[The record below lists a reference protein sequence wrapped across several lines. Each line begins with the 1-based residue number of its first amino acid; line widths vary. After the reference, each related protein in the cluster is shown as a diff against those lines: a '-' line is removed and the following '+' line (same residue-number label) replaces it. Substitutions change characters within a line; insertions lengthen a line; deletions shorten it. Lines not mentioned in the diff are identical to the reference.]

1 MDNAQQNQH
10 PESPVGRSIRAAGQ
24 VQPLSPAEWRSG
36 LSAAENGYV
45 HSNSDRALDQG
56 QPGEPSSYSGTSLLE
71 PPTESEQ
78 RPNPEARPASIHGQM
93 KRLLAVGEDPSAFR
107 ELARHARAE
116 GTTLYRVQSP
126 AAALRA
132 IAREEFG
139 LIFVSLTADGL
150 DQLQWWEKSLP
161 NGTRSP
167 RVVAMVSE
175 PALALEVARLGPFEM
190 LSHPVDHERFSELLR
205 RVNDAETEAV
215 IPLLDPIPPSNDPY
229 PFITQSPEMLSVF
242 RTVAQVAPTNANV
255 LITGESGTGKELVAR
270 MIHQIGPRADAPFVT
285 LNCAAIPEHLLESEL
300 FGHEKG
306 SFTGAVSQKAG
317 RFERASGGVLF
328 LDEIGDMSLALQSK
342 ILRAIQEREIERVGG
357 TGPISVDVHVI
368 AALNRDPAE
377 LVAQGRF
384 RDDLYYRLA
393 VVTVHLPRLADRDDD
408 LFLLTSHFLREFGS
422 QYGKEFTGVS
432 ENALDLLRQHEW
444 VGNVRE
450 LRNVVERAALVADG
464 TVIRPEHL
472 PEEWRQ
478 ATANGSSAAPRTPQT
493 LREVEARHI
502 ANVLNLTR
510 GQIGE
515 AARILGLHRNT
526 LTRKIRQYRL

>member
-1 MDNAQQNQH
+1 MDNALQSQN
-10 PESPVGRSIRAAGQ
+10 PELPIGRSINGAGQ
-24 VQPLSPAEWRSG
+24 AHPLLPDEWR
-36 LSAAENGYV
+36 AETPVSEHGYV
-45 HSNSDRALDQG
+45 HSNGDIALD
-56 QPGEPSSYSGTSLLE
+56 EDRLSSPVAGTSLLD
-71 PPTESEQ
+71 PPASSEQ
-78 RPNPEARPASIHGQM
+78 PRPPERSPAPSQARF

-116 GTTLYRVQSP
+116 GTALYRVQSP

-139 LIFVSLTADGL
+139 LIFVSLTNDGL
-150 DQLQWWEKSLP
+150 DQLRWWEKSLP
-161 NGTRSP
+161 NGARSP
-167 RVVAMVSE
+167 RIVALVSE

-190 LSHPVDHERFSELLR
+190 LSHPVDHERFSDLLR

-215 IPLLDPIPPSNDPY
+215 IPLLDPVPAATDPL
-229 PFITQSPEMLSVF
+229 PFITQSPGMLSVF
-242 RTVAQVAPTNANV
+242 RTIAQVAPTNANV

-270 MIHQIGPRADAPFVT
+270 MIHQIGPRSDAPFVA

-306 SFTGAVSQKAG
+306 AFTGAVSQKAG
-317 RFERASGGVLF
+317 RFERASGGTLF

-357 TGPISVDVHVI
+357 TGPISVDVHLI

-393 VVTVHLPRLADRDDD
+393 VVTIHLPRLADRDDD

-422 QYGKEFTGVS
+422 QYEKTFTGIS
-432 ENALDLLRQHEW
+432 ESALGLLRRHEW

-450 LRNVVERAALVADG
+450 LRNVIERAALVADG
-464 TVIRPEHL
+464 EVIRPEHL

-478 ATANGSSAAPRTPQT
+478 ANESGPQAAPRTPQT

>member
-1 MDNAQQNQH
+1 
-10 PESPVGRSIRAAGQ
+10 
-24 VQPLSPAEWRSG
+24 
-36 LSAAENGYV
+36 
-45 HSNSDRALDQG
+45 
-56 QPGEPSSYSGTSLLE
+56 
-71 PPTESEQ
+71 
-78 RPNPEARPASIHGQM
+78 M

-116 GTTLYRVQSP
+116 GTALYRVQSP

-139 LIFVSLTADGL
+139 LIFVSLNAGGL

-167 RVVAMVSE
+167 RVVAMVSD

-190 LSHPVDHERFSELLR
+190 LSHPVDHERFSDLLR

-215 IPLLDPIPPSNDPY
+215 IPLLDPVPPSNDPY

-242 RTVAQVAPTNANV
+242 RTIAQVAPTNANV

-270 MIHQIGPRADAPFVT
+270 MIHQIGPRADAPFVA

-317 RFERASGGVLF
+317 RFERASGGMLF

-432 ENALDLLRQHEW
+432 ENALDLLRRHEW

-464 TVIRPEHL
+464 PVIRPEHL

-478 ATANGSSAAPRTPQT
+478 AAAPNGPVTAPRTPQT